1 MFLTKKFPAPT
12 RASAPALRQR
22 PSRRLHRGTRAF
34 TLVEVLVAAGLSGFI
49 LTGILTTFVMLGRSG
64 YNAANYSIMESEAR
78 RALETFS
85 EEARLSSNITW
96 TSANSITL
104 TVVNAT
110 GTSLVTYAYDSGSSG
125 DTAQCFYRLAGA
137 ANSTATRLILVRHVS
152 DFAFRRYK
160 VVNGVDFTANNDLE
174 TKQIQITL
182 RSVRTGVTTVA
193 ATNAVLSARV
203 VLRNKVVST

>member
-1 MFLTKKFPAPT
+1 MLPTKIFAG
-12 RASAPALRQR
+12 
-22 PSRRLHRGTRAF
+22 RRRRGF
-34 TLVEVLVAAGLSGFI
+34 TLVELLVAAGLSGFI
-49 LTGILTTFVMLGRSG
+49 LSGILTTFVMLGRSG
-64 YNAANYSIMESEAR
+64 YNAANYSIMEAEAR

-96 TSANSITL
+96 NSSNSITL
-104 TVVNAT
+104 TVVNSS
-110 GTSLVTYAYDSGSSG
+110 GTYLVTYAYDTTSGGNTSK
-125 DTAQCFYRLAGA
+125 CFYRLPGA
-137 ANSTATRLILVRHVS
+137 ASSTSARRILVRNVS

-160 VVNGVDFTANNDLE
+160 VVNGVDYSASNDLE

-182 RSVRTGVTTVA
+182 RSVRTGATTVA